1 MITTSKATEGLARRA
16 ASAPFAIAPERA
28 DDLAT
33 QVFGDTPV
41 EMRRSD
47 LASYFAA
54 VVEDRHVYVS
64 ASGLAGIW
72 CLAHAAFHVS
82 YAGSWLAGH
91 PELRDAGTV
100 DVGRLWADLRLG
112 DYVDYARRLIVEDEP
127 WPEGLETPDVDA
139 LLTTEPGLV
148 ANLAL
153 GAVSWIMLHELGH
166 ITKRHTK
173 LFGRD
178 LMIRQEWDADN
189 FATQWA
195 LETAV
200 GEQREFRALAIIVAL
215 AWLFVFEQAKRGGDD
230 HPSAILRF
238 REATSQFGLGDDSI
252 ALERGVYLLKAI
264 FDPTGAMPVDMAPVA
279 AFDWMTDRLE
289 TLFPRH

>member
-1 MITTSKATEGLARRA
+1 MVTTSEATEGLARMA

-28 DDLAT
+28 DDLAA

-47 LASYFAA
+47 LASFFAA
-54 VVEDRHVYVS
+54 VVEDRHLYVS
-64 ASGLAGIW
+64 PSGLGGIW

-82 YAGSWLAGH
+82 DAGAWLASHSELRGAGS
-91 PELRDAGTV
+91 V
-100 DVGRLWADLRLG
+100 DVGRLWAELRLG
-112 DYVDYARRLIVEDEP
+112 DYVDYARRLMGEDEP
-127 WPEGLETPDVDA
+127 WPESLDMPDVKA
-139 LLTTEPGLV
+139 PLRTEPGLV
-148 ANLAL
+148 TNLAL

-166 ITKRHTK
+166 ITKNHTK

-178 LMIRQEWDADN
+178 LMVRQEWDADN

-195 LETAV
+195 LKTAA
-200 GEQREFRALAIIVAL
+200 GEEREFRALAIVVAL
-215 AWLFVFEQAKRGGDD
+215 AWLFVFEQAKRGGGD

-238 REATSQFGLGDDSI
+238 REATSQFDLGDDSV
-252 ALERGVYLLKAI
+252 ALERSVYLLKAI
-264 FDPTGAMPVDMAPVA
+264 FDPAGPMPGDMAPVA

-289 TLFPRH
+289 ALFPRH